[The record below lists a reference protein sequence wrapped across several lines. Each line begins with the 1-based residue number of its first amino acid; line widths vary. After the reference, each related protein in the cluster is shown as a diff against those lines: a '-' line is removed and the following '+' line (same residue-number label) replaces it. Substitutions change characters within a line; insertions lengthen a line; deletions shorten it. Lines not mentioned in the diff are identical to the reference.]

1 MGLLINGKYYAD
13 KSAADV
19 KRRSPALAN
28 QNDVYRRTA
37 EYQKFDRELIQ
48 PYLPGGTPNPEFIK
62 HYPQESKEYGFI
74 KDDK

>member
-1 MGLLINGKYYAD
+1 MGVLIDGKYYAD

-19 KRRSPALAN
+19 KRRSPAISR
-28 QNDVYRRTA
+28 QHDVYRRSA

-48 PYLPGGTPNPEFIK
+48 PRLANGEPNPEFVK
-62 HYPQESKEYGFI
+62 HYPEESKQYGFI